1 MWIMQ
6 PIHVFLAQL
15 LLSLTVYSVMAA
27 WFVAPWLRRQPVRH
41 ALIILALPHLVRHV
55 SAMSLAPGVAVAA
68 TMPPQWAW
76 SVSLGDLT
84 AMLLA
89 LATIGALRAEAKFAL
104 GLAWVFNVVG
114 SLDILHVA
122 FEAKRYEVVEH
133 YGAQWYVPTMAMP
146 VLVVSHV
153 LIFVTLIR
161 RGHELRTSVGTT

>member
-1 MWIMQ
+1 MRAE
-6 PIHVFLAQL
+6 HVFLAQM
-15 LLSLTVYSVMAA
+15 LLSLMVYSIMAA
-27 WFVAPWLRRQPVRH
+27 WFVAPWLRGQPVRH

-55 SAMSLAPGVAVAA
+55 SAMSLAAGVAVAE

-89 LATIGALRAEAKFAL
+89 LATIGALRAEARFAL

-153 LIFVTLIR
+153 LIFATLIR
-161 RGHELRTSVGTT
+161 RGRELR

>member
-1 MWIMQ
+1 ME
-6 PIHVFLAQL
+6 PIHVFMGQL
-15 LLSLTVYSVMAA
+15 LLSLTVYSLMAA
-27 WFVAPWLRRQPVRH
+27 WFVAPWLRTRPVRQ
-41 ALIILALPHLVRHV
+41 ALIILMLPHLVRHV
-55 SAMSLAPGVAVAA
+55 SAMSLAAGVAVPAS
-68 TMPPQWAW
+68 MPPQWAW

-89 LATIGALRAEAKFAL
+89 LATIAALRAEAKFAR

-122 FEAKRYEVVEH
+122 YEAKRFNVVEH

-153 LIFVTLIR
+153 LIFATLIR
-161 RGHELRTSVGTT
+161 RGREL